1 MLLAINSKMNLWIHL
16 DTFGG
21 LITHLTQTDNYI
33 KGNTLPFP
41 QGDLSTDELLDILHP
56 IPILNYLNL
65 KYVFRWSGAPLYF

>member
-1 MLLAINSKMNLWIHL
+1 MNLWIHL
-16 DTFGG
+16 DTFSG

-56 IPILNYLNL
+56 IP
-65 KYVFRWSGAPLYF
+65 